1 MDIIE
6 KHSMERFLVGCA
18 VPKTNKKGYEN
29 GRLYDC
35 IWRAHRDVMVGVRRE
50 DTFKEYKK
58 MHSTIIDELYS
69 LILNSNDAVYS
80 ELLLT
85 ALSKYD
91 IEFGALQKLVNMT
104 LKYIVILKTY
114 NELENISVCIKK
126 CDCPIDSKILGCKQ
140 VNCSHL
146 KWTSNEFDEED
157 YKLVQEKIAKTEDGK
172 SSKLKFDF
180 ENWNK

>member
-6 KHSMERFLVGCA
+6 KHSMERFLVECA

-35 IWRAHRDVMVGVRRE
+35 IWRAHRDVMVGVRRK

-104 LKYIVILKTY
+104 LKYIVILKAY
-114 NELENISVCIKK
+114 NELENISVCIEN

-146 KWTSNEFDEED
+146 KWTSSGFTKND
-157 YKLVQEKIAKTEDGK
+157 YDLVQQIISTDKFGKDGG
-172 SSKLKFDF
+172 LRFDF

>member
-6 KHSMERFLVGCA
+6 KHSMERFLVECA

-35 IWRAHRDVMVGVRRE
+35 IWRAHRDVMVGVRRK
-50 DTFKEYKK
+50 DIFKEYKK
-58 MHSTIIDELYS
+58 MHSTIIDKLYS
-69 LILNSNDAVYS
+69 FILNSNDAVYS

-104 LKYIVILKTY
+104 LKYIVILKAY
-114 NELENISVCIKK
+114 NELENISVCIEK

-146 KWTSNEFDEED
+146 KWTSNEFDKKD

-180 ENWNK
+180 ENWKK